1 MIPHIRWM
9 TRRDMPSVL
18 AIEEGA
24 FEFPWSEDH
33 FIGQL
38 RVRNVIGMV
47 AEHDDE
53 LVGFMIYELPKNR
66 IHILNFAVRENCRRL
81 GVGSEMIAKLAGKLA
96 YERRDRIMV
105 EVRETNVPAQ
115 LFFRD
120 RGFRAVSVLRDFY
133 DDTNEDAYLMQ
144 YRYQPT
150 EEDFSRS
157 SNRTR
162 RVCG

>member
-1 MIPHIRWM
+1 MI
-9 TRRDMPSVL
+9 RRDMPSVL

-24 FEFPWSEDH
+24 FEFRWSEDD

-38 RVRNVIGMV
+38 RSRNVIGMV

-53 LVGFMIYELPKNR
+53 LVGFMIYELHKNR
-66 IHILNFAVRENCRRL
+66 LHLLNFAVRENCRRR
-81 GVGSEMIAKLAGKLA
+81 GVGSEMIAKLAGKLSF
-96 YERRDRIMV
+96 ERRDRIMV
-105 EVRETNVPAQ
+105 EVRETNVPGQ

-120 RGFRAVSVLRDFY
+120 RGFRAVSVLREFY

-144 YRYQPT
+144 LRYQPT
-150 EEDFSRS
+150 DDDLDRH